1 MPNDRLRC
9 LLAAILCNRGL
20 GSACVF
26 EPTCPGV
33 IQGPVICDYLIPACI
48 LPQRARQ
55 LALAGRGTSVVNT
68 NINLA
73 SRPFNNRLLPWLM
86 TAVVLFISIIG
97 LLIVVRFTFA
107 ANQQAAV
114 IQKDIDQ
121 LKEQEKGIVGEAEKV
136 KESLTG
142 EQLQAL
148 QGAHQL
154 VDRKE
159 FSWSRLLADLEASL
173 PGTVR
178 VSRIAVRD
186 VVAQTNQT
194 VAELDL
200 VVFAKNSNSITD
212 MIAEMDKAG
221 IFQAELRAQNLQKGR
236 GESGTEYELFVVYRP
251 RSGVATER
259 IAEIRNHANTN
270 EGSK

>member
-1 MPNDRLRC
+1 
-9 LLAAILCNRGL
+9 
-20 GSACVF
+20 
-26 EPTCPGV
+26 
-33 IQGPVICDYLIPACI
+33 
-48 LPQRARQ
+48 
-55 LALAGRGTSVVNT
+55 
-68 NINLA
+68 
-73 SRPFNNRLLPWLM
+73 M
-86 TAVVLFISIIG
+86 TVVVLFISIIG
-97 LLIVVRFTFA
+97 LLIVVRFTYS
-107 ANQQAAV
+107 ANQQANA
-114 IQKDIDQ
+114 IQAEIDK
-121 LKEQEKGIVGEAEKV
+121 LKEKEKGILGEVNKV
-136 KESLTG
+136 KDSLTP

-154 VDRKE
+154 VDRKR

-173 PGTVR
+173 PGNVR

-186 VVAQTNQT
+186 VAAQSDQT

-200 VVFAKNSNSITD
+200 VVFAKSSSSITD
-212 MIAEMDKAG
+212 MIAGMDKVG

-259 IAEIRNHANTN
+259 IAEIKSQPSIN